1 MADAYGYIYLV
12 WGRYSMGRYRQ
23 IEEIVKLMNTP
34 EAIRNTS
41 IIAHVDHGKTT
52 LSDSLLAAAGI
63 ISEQTA
69 GQRLFLDSWELE
81 QKRQMTVFASNIS
94 LAHTYEGKDYLINLI
109 DTPGH
114 IDFSG
119 AVTRSLRAVDGAL
132 VVVDAV
138 EGPMT
143 QTETV
148 LMQALRE
155 RVQPILFINKV
166 DRLIKELK
174 LTSEEIQR
182 KFAKIIV
189 RINSLI
195 EKYAPP
201 EHKKDWQVT
210 VEDGRV
216 AFGSAL
222 HKWGLNLPH
231 MKTKNVSFKDIVDAY
246 TGEPDEIGR
255 KVDALSKKAPLY
267 EPILDMFCEHLPNPF
282 QAQPYRQS
290 QIWPGDSSS
299 SIGKGMG
306 KVDPGGPLLMCI
318 TTIEVDP
325 HSGVVAIGRV
335 FSGTVEKGKTVQ
347 LVASHQKGAIQQ
359 VYMSMATDRVIV
371 EKIPAGNIA
380 ALSGLPSIH
389 VGETVAEGGVETQ
402 PFEGLK
408 YVSDPVVTVAV
419 EPEDVKDLP
428 LFDKVMHKLTLEDPN
443 LHFKINKESGE
454 FLLSGMGELH
464 LEVTAYRMQEAALKV
479 KISKPIVI
487 YRETITQD
495 YQGPP
500 IMGKSPNKHNRLWVT
515 LETLPDEII
524 EAIKAGKI
532 SEMQTRDERQKILA
546 KQFGWKTDDA
556 RHVIAIEGTNILVNK
571 IKGRQYVEEVLDH
584 VKSGFREAVYTSV
597 LAKEPAYGLK
607 VNLEDIMIHDDPV
620 HRGPAQIL
628 PMTWRPIWCSFLLS
642 NPKLLEP
649 IISFECKVPN
659 QFVSSVIAIVQKRR
673 GKILDMVT
681 EEDMVI
687 VKAEMPVAESFGL
700 ADELRS
706 STQGRAFWATQF
718 SRWAPVPESMQADII
733 RQIRERRGLSATPP
747 RAEEFYEEA

>member
-1 MADAYGYIYLV
+1 MA
-12 WGRYSMGRYRQ
+12 RYKQ
-23 IEEIVKLMNTP
+23 IEEIIKLMNTP
-34 EAIRNTS
+34 EMIRNTS

-52 LSDSLLAAAGI
+52 LSDSLLAASGI

-69 GQRLFLDSWELE
+69 GQKLFLDSWELE

-94 LAHTYEGKDYLINLI
+94 LAHTFEGNDFLINLI

-166 DRLIKELK
+166 DRLIKEIK
-174 LTSEEIQR
+174 LTPDEIQR
-182 KFAKIIV
+182 KFAKIIL
-189 RINSLI
+189 RINNLI
-195 EKYAPP
+195 EKYAPA
-201 EHKKDWQVT
+201 EHKKDWQVR

-231 MKTKNVSFKDIVDAY
+231 MKTKGVSFKDIIDAY
-246 TGEPDEIGR
+246 SGEPEDIGK
-255 KVDALSKKAPLY
+255 KVDELSKKAPLY

-282 QAQPYRQS
+282 QAQRYRQS
-290 QIWPGDSSS
+290 QIWPGDASSS
-299 SIGKGMG
+299 VGEGMA
-306 KVDPGGPLLMCI
+306 KVDPNGPLLMCI

-335 FSGTVEKGKTVQ
+335 FSGTVEKGKLVQ
-347 LVASHQKGAIQQ
+347 LVTSHQKGTIQQ

-371 EKIPAGNIA
+371 DKIPAGNIA
-380 ALSGLPSIH
+380 ALSGLPSVH
-389 VGETVAEGGVETQ
+389 VGETVAEDGVETH

-428 LFDKVMHKLTLEDPN
+428 LFDKVMHKLTIEDPN

-464 LEVTAYRMQEAALKV
+464 LEITAYRMQEAGLKV

-487 YRETITQD
+487 YRETITHD
-495 YQGPP
+495 YKGSA
-500 IMGKSPNKHNRLWVT
+500 IMGKSPNKHNKLWVT
-515 LETLPDEII
+515 IEKLPEEVI
-524 EAIKAGKI
+524 EAIRSGKI
-532 SEMQTRDERQKILA
+532 SEMQTREERQKTL
-546 KQFGWKTDDA
+546 KQFGWSTDDA
-556 RHVIAIEGTNILVNK
+556 RNVIAIEGTNILVNR
-571 IKGRQYVEEVLDH
+571 IKGRQYVEEILDH
-584 VKSGFREAVYTSV
+584 IKSGFREAVYTSV

-607 VNLEDIMIHDDPV
+607 VNLEDVTVHEDPV

-628 PMTWRPIWCSFLLS
+628 PMTWRPIWCTFLLS
-642 NPKLLEP
+642 DPKLLEP
-649 IISFECKVPN
+649 ITSFECKVPN
-659 QFVSSVIAIVQKRR
+659 EFVSNVIAIVQKRR
-673 GKILDMVT
+673 GKILDMVN
-681 EEDMVI
+681 EEDMVV

-700 ADELRS
+700 AEELRS

-733 RQIRERRGLSATPP
+733 KQIRERRGLSATPP
-747 RAEEFYEEA
+747 RPEEFYEEA

>member
-1 MADAYGYIYLV
+1 MA
-12 WGRYSMGRYRQ
+12 RYKQ
-23 IEEIVKLMNTP
+23 AEEIIRLMNSP
-34 EAIRNTS
+34 EIIRNAS

-69 GQRLFLDSWELE
+69 GQKLFLDSWELE

-94 LAHTYEGKDYLINLI
+94 LTHTLRGKDFLINLI

-155 RVQPILFINKV
+155 RVKPILFINKV
-166 DRLIKELK
+166 DRLIKEIK
-174 LTSEEIQR
+174 LTPEEVQR

-189 RINSLI
+189 RVNALI

-201 EHKKDWQVT
+201 EHKKDWQVK

-231 MKTKNVSFKDIVDAY
+231 MKAKGITFKDIIDAY
-246 TGEPDEIGR
+246 TGAPEEIGK
-255 KVDALSKKAPLY
+255 KVDELSKKAPLY
-267 EPILDMFCEHLPNPF
+267 EPILDMFCEHLPNPLE
-282 QAQPYRQS
+282 AQPYRQGK
-290 QIWPGDSSS
+290 IWPGDADSPT
-299 SIGKGMG
+299 GKGMA
-306 KVDPGGPLLMCI
+306 KVDPNGPLLMCV

-335 FSGTVEKGKTVQ
+335 FSGSVTKGKLVQ
-347 LVASHQKGAIQQ
+347 LLNSHQKGTVQQ

-371 EKIPAGNIA
+371 DRIPAGNIA
-380 ALSGLPSIH
+380 ALSGLPAIH
-389 VGETVAEGGVETQ
+389 VGETVAEDGVKTQ
-402 PFEGLK
+402 SFEGLK
-408 YVSDPVVTVAV
+408 YVTDPVVTVAV

-428 LFDKVMHKLTLEDPN
+428 LFDKVMHKLTTEDPN
-443 LHFKINKESGE
+443 LHFKMDKESGE

-464 LEVTAYRMQEAALKV
+464 LEITAYRMQEAGLKV
-479 KISKPIVI
+479 KTSKPIVI
-487 YRETITQD
+487 YRETITHD
-495 YQGPP
+495 YKGPA
-500 IMGKSPNKHNRLWVT
+500 IMGKSPNKHNKLWITIEKLSEDV
-515 LETLPDEII
+515 I
-524 EAIKAGKI
+524 EAIKTDKVT
-532 SEMQTRDERQKILA
+532 EMQTRDERQKNLKA
-546 KQFGWKTDDA
+546 LGWATDDA
-556 RHVIAIEGTNILVNK
+556 RNVIAIEENNLLVNK
-571 IKGRQYVEEVLDH
+571 IKGRQYVDEILDH
-584 VKSGFREAVYTSV
+584 VKSGFREAVHSSV

-607 VNLEDIMIHDDPV
+607 VNLEDVTVHEDPV

-628 PMTWRPIWCSFLLS
+628 PMTWRPIWCCFLMS
-642 NPKLLEP
+642 DPKLLEP
-649 IISFECKVPN
+649 LISFECKVPN
-659 QFVSSVIAIVQKRR
+659 DYVSPVIALVQKRR
-673 GKILDMVT
+673 GKILDMPT
-681 EEDMVI
+681 EEDMII
-687 VKAEMPVAESFGL
+687 VKAEMPVSESFGI

-718 SRWAPVPESMQADII
+718 SRWAQVPEQMQADAIK
-733 RQIRERRGLSATPP
+733 QIRERRGLSPTPP
-747 RAEEFYEEA
+747 RAEEFYEAE

>member
-1 MADAYGYIYLV
+1 
-12 WGRYSMGRYRQ
+12 MGRYGQ
-23 IEEIVKLMNTP
+23 VEEIVKLMDNP
-34 EAIRNTS
+34 QIIRNTS

-69 GQRLFLDSWELE
+69 GQKLFLDSWELE

-94 LAHTYEGKDYLINLI
+94 MVHTHKDKDYLINLI

-155 RVQPILFINKV
+155 RVKPILFINKV
-166 DRLIKELK
+166 DRLIKEIK
-174 LTSEEIQR
+174 LTPDEIQR
-182 KFAKIIV
+182 KFAKIIL
-189 RINSLI
+189 RINILI

-201 EHKKDWQVT
+201 EHKKDWQVK

-231 MKTKNVSFKDIVDAY
+231 MKVKGVTFQEIIDAY
-246 TGEPDEIGR
+246 TGEPENIAK

-267 EPILDMFCEHLPNPF
+267 EPVLDMFCEHLPNPLE
-282 QAQPYRQS
+282 AQPFRQS
-290 QIWPGDSSS
+290 QIWPGDAKSPV
-299 SIGKGMG
+299 GQAMA
-306 KVDPGGPLLMCI
+306 KVDPNGPVLMCI

-335 FSGTVEKGKTVQ
+335 FSGNVEKGKTVN
-347 LVASHQKGAIQQ
+347 LVTSHQKGTIQQ
-359 VYMSMATDRVIV
+359 VYMSMAADRVIV
-371 EKIPAGNIA
+371 DRVPAGNIA

-389 VGETVAEGGVETQ
+389 VGETVAEEGVETQ
-402 PFEGLK
+402 SFEGLK

-428 LFDKVMHKLTLEDPN
+428 LFDKVIHKLTLEDPN
-443 LHFKINKESGE
+443 LHFIINKESGE
-454 FLLSGMGELH
+454 YLLSGMGELH
-464 LEVTAYRMQEAALKV
+464 LEITAYRMQEAGLKV

-487 YRETITQD
+487 YRETISHD
-495 YQGPP
+495 YKGPA

-515 LETLPDEII
+515 IEKLPEEVM
-524 EAIKAGKI
+524 EATRAGKI
-532 SEMQTRDERQKILA
+532 SEMQTRDERQKNL
-546 KQFGWKTDDA
+546 KQFGWSTDDA
-556 RHVIAIEGTNILVNK
+556 RNVIAIESTNILVNR
-571 IKGRQYVEEVLDH
+571 IKGRQYVEEIIDH

-607 VNLEDIMIHDDPV
+607 VNLEDIMVHEDPV

-628 PMTWRPIWCSFLLS
+628 PMTWRPIWCAFLLS
-642 NPKLLEP
+642 DPKLLEP
-649 IISFECKVPN
+649 LLSFECKVPN
-659 QFVSSVIAIVQKRR
+659 EFVSSVISIVQKRR
-673 GKILDMVT
+673 GRILDMIN
-681 EEDMVI
+681 EEDMIV

-718 SRWAPVPESMQADII
+718 SRWAPVPEQMQAEII
-733 RQIRERRGLSATPP
+733 RQIRERRGLSPTPP
-747 RAEEFYEEA
+747 KAEEFYEEA

>member
-1 MADAYGYIYLV
+1 
-12 WGRYSMGRYRQ
+12 MGRYRQ
-23 IEEIVKLMNTP
+23 IEEIIKLMNNP
-34 EAIRNTS
+34 EVIRNTS

-63 ISEQTA
+63 ISEQVA
-69 GQRLFLDSWELE
+69 GQKLFLDSWELE

-94 LAHTYEGKDYLINLI
+94 LAHVYKGKEYLINLI

-155 RVQPILFINKV
+155 RVKPILYINKV

-174 LTSEEIQR
+174 LTPEEVQR

-189 RINSLI
+189 RINTLI

-201 EHKKDWQVT
+201 EHKKDWQVK

-222 HKWGLNLPH
+222 HKWGLNLPY
-231 MKTKNVSFKDIVDAY
+231 MKAKGITFKDIVDAY
-246 TGEPDEIGR
+246 TGEPEEVAK
-255 KVDALSKKAPLY
+255 KVDALSKKAPLH
-267 EPILDMFCEHLPNPF
+267 EPILDMFCEHLPNPLE
-282 QAQPYRQS
+282 AQPYRQS
-290 QIWPGDSSS
+290 QIWPGDPNTPV
-299 SIGKGMG
+299 GKAMA
-306 KVDPGGPLLMCI
+306 KVDPNGPLLMCV

-335 FSGTVEKGKTVQ
+335 FSGTVEKGKTVY
-347 LVASHQKGAIQQ
+347 LVGSRQKGTIQQ
-359 VYMSMATDRVIV
+359 VYMSMAADRVIV
-371 EKIPAGNIA
+371 DKVPAGNIA

-389 VGETVAEGGVETQ
+389 VGETIAEEGVETQ

-428 LFDKVMHKLTLEDPN
+428 LFDKVIHKLTLEDPN

-464 LEVTAYRMQEAALKV
+464 LEVTAYRMQEAGLKV

-487 YRETITQD
+487 YRETISRD
-495 YQGPP
+495 YKGPP

-515 LETLPDEII
+515 LEKLSDEVI

-532 SEMQTRDERQKILA
+532 SEMQTRDERQKILT
-546 KQFGWKTDDA
+546 KQFGWSTEDA
-556 RHVIAIEGTNILVNK
+556 RNVIAIEDTNILVNR

-584 VKSGFREAVYTSV
+584 IKSGFREAVHACV

-607 VNLEDIMIHDDPV
+607 VNLEDILIHEDPV

-628 PMTWRPIWCSFLLS
+628 PMTWRPIWCCFLLS
-642 NPKLLEP
+642 DPKLLEP
-649 IISFECKVPN
+649 ILNFDCKVPN
-659 QFVSSVIAIVQKRR
+659 EFVSSVISIVQKRR
-673 GKILDMVT
+673 GKILDMVN

-718 SRWAPVPESMQADII
+718 SRWAPVPESMQMDII
-733 RQIRERRGLSATPP
+733 RHIRERRGLSPTPP
-747 RAEEFYEEA
+747 RVEEFYEEA

>member
-1 MADAYGYIYLV
+1 
-12 WGRYSMGRYRQ
+12 MGRYRQ
-23 IEEIVKLMNTP
+23 IEEIVKLMNDR
-34 EAIRNTS
+34 EIVRNTS

-69 GQRLFLDSWELE
+69 GQKLFLDSWELE

-94 LAHTYEGKDYLINLI
+94 LTHTFKGKEYLINLI

-155 RVQPILFINKV
+155 RVKPILFINKV
-166 DRLIKELK
+166 DRLIKEIK
-174 LTSEEIQR
+174 LTPEEIQR
-182 KFAKIIV
+182 KFAKIIA
-189 RINSLI
+189 RINNLI
-195 EKYAPP
+195 EKYAPT
-201 EHKKDWQVT
+201 EHKKDWQVS

-231 MKTKNVSFKDIVDAY
+231 MKAKGVSFKDIIDAY
-246 TGEPDEIGR
+246 TGEQEDVAR
-255 KVDALSKKAPLY
+255 KVDELSKKAPLY
-267 EPILDMFCEHLPNPF
+267 EPILDMFCEHLPNPL

-290 QIWPGDSSS
+290 QIWPGDPASSV
-299 SIGKGMG
+299 GKGMA
-306 KVDPGGPLLMCI
+306 KVDPNGPLLMCI

-325 HSGVVAIGRV
+325 HSGVVAIGRI
-335 FSGTVEKGKTVQ
+335 FSGTVEKGKIVY
-347 LVASHQKGAIQQ
+347 LVTSHQRGTVQQ
-359 VYMSMATDRVIV
+359 VYMSMAADRVIIDKV
-371 EKIPAGNIA
+371 PAGNIA
-380 ALSGLPSIH
+380 ALSGLPSVH
-389 VGETVAEGGVETQ
+389 VGETIAEEGVETH

-408 YVSDPVVTVAV
+408 YVSEPVVTVAV

-428 LFDKVMHKLTLEDPN
+428 LFDKVIHKLTLEDPN
-443 LHFKINKESGE
+443 LHFIINKESGE
-454 FLLSGMGELH
+454 YLLSGMGELH
-464 LEVTAYRMQEAALKV
+464 LEVTAYRMQEAGLKV
-479 KISKPIVI
+479 RISKPIVI
-487 YRETITQD
+487 YRETISHD
-495 YQGPP
+495 YKGPAV
-500 IMGKSPNKHNRLWVT
+500 MGKSPNKHSKLWVT
-515 LETLPDEII
+515 LEKLPEEIV
-524 EAIKAGKI
+524 EAIRAEKI
-532 SEMQTRDERQKILA
+532 SEMQTRDERQKAL
-546 KQFGWKTDDA
+546 KQFGWSTDDA
-556 RHVIAIEGTNILVNK
+556 RNVVAIEGTNILVNR
-571 IKGRQYVEEVLDH
+571 IKGRQYVEEVIDH
-584 VKSGFREAVYTSV
+584 VKSGFREAVHTSV

-607 VNLEDIMIHDDPV
+607 VNLEDITVHEDPV

-642 NPKLLEP
+642 DPKLLEP
-649 IISFECKVPN
+649 LLSFECKVPN
-659 QFVSSVIAIVQKRR
+659 DFVSSVIAIVQKRR
-673 GKILDMVT
+673 GKILDMVN
-681 EEDMVI
+681 EEDMVV
-687 VKAEMPVAESFGL
+687 VKAEMPVAESFGI

-733 RQIRERRGLSATPP
+733 AEIRKRRGLSPIPP
-747 RAEEFYEEA
+747 DAKEFYEEA

>member
-1 MADAYGYIYLV
+1 MA
-12 WGRYSMGRYRQ
+12 RYKQ
-23 IEEIVKLMNTP
+23 IEEIVKLMDSR
-34 EAIRNTS
+34 EMIRNTS

-69 GQRLFLDSWELE
+69 GQKLFLDSWELE

-94 LAHTYEGKDYLINLI
+94 LAHNFKGKEYLINLI

-166 DRLIKELK
+166 DRLIKEIK
-174 LTSEEIQR
+174 LTPEEIQR
-182 KFAKIIV
+182 KFAKIIL
-189 RINSLI
+189 RINNLI

-201 EHKKDWQVT
+201 EHKKDWQVK

-231 MKTKNVSFKDIVDAY
+231 MQAKGVTFKDIIDAY
-246 TGEPDEIGR
+246 TGEPEDVAR
-255 KVDALSKKAPLY
+255 KVEALSKKAPLY
-267 EPILDMFCEHLPNPF
+267 EPILDMFIEHLPNPLD
-282 QAQPYRQS
+282 AQPYRQS
-290 QIWPGDSSS
+290 QIWPGDLDSSV
-299 SIGKGMG
+299 GEGMA
-306 KVDPGGPLLMCI
+306 KVDPNGPLLMCI
-318 TTIEVDP
+318 STIEVDP
-325 HSGVVAIGRV
+325 HSGVIAIGRV
-335 FSGTVEKGKTVQ
+335 FSGMVEKGKTVS
-347 LVASHQKGAIQQ
+347 LVTSHQKGTIQQ

-371 EKIPAGNIA
+371 DKIPAGNIA
-380 ALSGLPSIH
+380 AISGLPSVH
-389 VGETVAEGGVETQ
+389 VGETVAEEGVETH

-408 YVSDPVVTVAV
+408 YVSEPVVTVAV

-428 LFDKVMHKLTLEDPN
+428 LFDKVMHKLTIEDPN

-464 LEVTAYRMQEAALKV
+464 LEITAYRMQEASLKV
-479 KISKPIVI
+479 RISKPIVI
-487 YRETITQD
+487 YRETITHD
-495 YQGPP
+495 YKGPA
-500 IMGKSPNKHNRLWVT
+500 IMGKSPNKHNKLWIT
-515 LETLPDEII
+515 IEKLPEEVI
-524 EAIKAGKI
+524 EAIRSEKI
-532 SEMQTRDERQKILA
+532 SEMQTRDERQKTL
-546 KQFGWKTDDA
+546 KQFGWSTDDA
-556 RHVIAIEGTNILVNK
+556 RNVIAIEGTNILVNR
-571 IKGRQYVEEVLDH
+571 IKGRQYVEEILDH

-607 VNLEDIMIHDDPV
+607 VNLEDVTVHEDPV

-642 NPKLLEP
+642 DPKLMEP

-659 QFVSSVIAIVQKRR
+659 EFVSNVIAIVQKRR
-673 GKILDMVT
+673 GKILDMVN

-718 SRWAPVPESMQADII
+718 SRWAPLPESMQADVIS
-733 RQIRERRGLSATPP
+733 QIRERRGLSPTPP
-747 RAEEFYEEA
+747 RPEEFYEEA

>member
-1 MADAYGYIYLV
+1 
-12 WGRYSMGRYRQ
+12 MGRYRQ
-23 IEEIVKLMNTP
+23 IEEIVKLMNDR
-34 EAIRNTS
+34 EMVRNTS

-69 GQRLFLDSWELE
+69 GQKLFLDSWELE

-94 LAHTYEGKDYLINLI
+94 LTHTYKEKEYLINLI

-155 RVQPILFINKV
+155 RVKPILFINKV
-166 DRLIKELK
+166 DRLIKEIK
-174 LTSEEIQR
+174 LTPEEIQR
-182 KFAKIIV
+182 KFAKIIS
-189 RINSLI
+189 RINNLI
-195 EKYAPP
+195 EKYAPQ
-201 EHKKDWQVT
+201 EHKKDWQVN

-231 MKTKNVSFKDIVDAY
+231 MKAKNVSFKDIIDSY
-246 TGEPDEIGR
+246 TGDPEDIAR

-267 EPILDMFCEHLPNPF
+267 EPILDMFCEHLPNPLE
-282 QAQPYRQS
+282 AQPYRQS
-290 QIWPGDSSS
+290 QIWPGEPDSPV
-299 SIGKGMG
+299 GKGMA
-306 KVDPGGPLLMCI
+306 KVDPNGPLLMCI

-325 HSGVVAIGRV
+325 HSGVIAIGRV
-335 FSGTVEKGKTVQ
+335 FSGTVKKGKVVNIVT
-347 LVASHQKGAIQQ
+347 SHQKGTIQQ
-359 VYMSMATDRVIV
+359 VYMSMAADRVIIDEV
-371 EKIPAGNIA
+371 PAGNIA
-380 ALSGLPSIH
+380 ALSGLPAVR
-389 VGETVAEGGVETQ
+389 VGETLAEEGVETH

-428 LFDKVMHKLTLEDPN
+428 LFDKVIHKLTLEDPN
-443 LHFKINKESGE
+443 LHFIINKESGE
-454 FLLSGMGELH
+454 YLLSGMGELH
-464 LEVTAYRMQEAALKV
+464 LEVTAYRMQEASLKV

-487 YRETITQD
+487 YRETISHD
-495 YQGPP
+495 YKGPA
-500 IMGKSPNKHNRLWVT
+500 IMGKSPNKHSKLWVT
-515 LETLPDEII
+515 LEKLPEEII
-524 EAIKAGKI
+524 EAIRADKI
-532 SEMQTRDERQKILA
+532 SEMQTRDERQKAL
-546 KQFGWKTDDA
+546 KQFGWSTDDA
-556 RHVIAIEGTNILVNK
+556 RNVVAIEGTNILVNR
-571 IKGRQYVEEVLDH
+571 IKGRQYVEEVMDH
-584 VKSGFREAVYTSV
+584 VKSGFREAVHTSV

-607 VNLEDIMIHDDPV
+607 VNLEDITVHEDPV

-642 NPKLLEP
+642 DPKLLEP
-649 IISFECKVPN
+649 LLSFECKVPN
-659 QFVSSVIAIVQKRR
+659 DFVSSVIAIVQKRR
-673 GKILDMVT
+673 GKILDMVN
-681 EEDMVI
+681 EEDMVV
-687 VKAEMPVAESFGL
+687 VKAEMPVAESFGI

-718 SRWAPVPESMQADII
+718 SRWAPVPESMQAEII
-733 RQIRERRGLSATPP
+733 AQIRKRRGLSPTPP
-747 RAEEFYEEA
+747 DAKEFYEEA

>member
-1 MADAYGYIYLV
+1 MA
-12 WGRYSMGRYRQ
+12 RYKQVDDIIKLMDTP
-23 IEEIVKLMNTP
+23 EIV
-34 EAIRNTS
+34 RNTS

-69 GQRLFLDSWELE
+69 GQKLFLDSWDLE

-94 LAHTYEGKDYLINLI
+94 LTHSFGGKDYLINLI

-155 RVQPILFINKV
+155 RVKPILFINKV
-166 DRLIKELK
+166 DRLIKEIK
-174 LTSEEIQR
+174 LTPQEIQR

-189 RINSLI
+189 RVNTLI
-195 EKYAPP
+195 EKYAPAD
-201 EHKKDWQVT
+201 HKKDWQVN
-210 VEDGRV
+210 VEEGLV

-231 MKTKNVSFKDIVDAY
+231 MKKKGISFKDIIDAY
-246 TGEPDEIGR
+246 TGAPGDVGR
-255 KVDALSKKAPLY
+255 KVDELSKKAPLY
-267 EPILDMFCEHLPNPF
+267 EPVLDMFCEHVPNPL
-282 QAQPYRQS
+282 QAQPYRQP
-290 QIWPGDSSS
+290 QIWPGDAESAT
-299 SIGKGMG
+299 GKGMA
-306 KVDPGGPLLMCI
+306 KVDPNGPLLMCV

-325 HSGVVAIGRV
+325 HSGVIAIGRV
-335 FSGTVEKGKTVQ
+335 FSGSVKKGKVVQ
-347 LVASHQKGAIQQ
+347 LLTSRQKGTVQQ

-371 EKIPAGNIA
+371 DRVPAGNIA
-380 ALSGLPSIH
+380 ALSGLPAIH
-389 VGETVAEGGVETQ
+389 VGETVAEDGVETHS
-402 PFEGLK
+402 FEGLK

-428 LFDKVMHKLTLEDPN
+428 LFDKVIHKLTTEDPN
-443 LHFKINKESGE
+443 VHFKMDKESGE

-464 LEVTAYRMQEAALKV
+464 LEITAYRMKEAGLKV
-479 KISKPIVI
+479 KLSKPIVI
-487 YRETITQD
+487 YRETISHD
-495 YQGPP
+495 YQGSPV
-500 IMGKSPNKHNRLWVT
+500 MGKSPNKHSKLWIT
-515 LETLPDEII
+515 MEKLPEEVV
-524 EAIKAGKI
+524 EAIRGEKV
-532 SEMQTRDERQKILA
+532 SEMQTRIERQKNLKA
-546 KQFGWKTDDA
+546 LGWSTEDS
-556 RHVIAIEGTNILVNK
+556 RSVIAIEETNILVNR

-584 VKSGFREAVYTSV
+584 VKSGFREAVHTSV

-607 VNLEDIMIHDDPV
+607 INLEDITVHEDPV

-628 PMTWRPIWCSFLLS
+628 PMTWRPIWCAFLLS
-642 NPKLLEP
+642 EPKLLEP
-649 IISFECKVPN
+649 LLSFECKVPN
-659 QFVSSVIAIVQKRR
+659 DFVSPVIGLVQKRR
-673 GKILDMVT
+673 GKILDMT
-681 EEDMVI
+681 NEDDMVI
-687 VKAEMPVAESFGL
+687 VKAEMPVSESFGI

-718 SRWAPVPESMQADII
+718 SRWAPVPEQLQAETMKE
-733 RQIRERRGLSATPP
+733 IRERRGLAPVPP
-747 RAEEFYEEA
+747 KADEFYESE

>member
-1 MADAYGYIYLV
+1 
-12 WGRYSMGRYRQ
+12 MGRYRQ
-23 IEEIVKLMNTP
+23 IEEIVKLMNNP
-34 EAIRNTS
+34 EVIRNTS

-63 ISEQTA
+63 ISEQVA
-69 GQRLFLDSWELE
+69 GQKLFLDSWELE

-94 LAHTYEGKDYLINLI
+94 LAHVYKGTEYLINLI

-155 RVQPILFINKV
+155 RVKPILYINKV

-174 LTSEEIQR
+174 LTPEEVQR

-189 RINSLI
+189 RINTLI

-201 EHKKDWQVT
+201 EHKKDWQVK

-231 MKTKNVSFKDIVDAY
+231 MKAKGITFKDIVDAY
-246 TGEPDEIGR
+246 TGEPEEVAK
-255 KVDALSKKAPLY
+255 KVDALSKKAPLH
-267 EPILDMFCEHLPNPF
+267 EPILDMFCEHLPNPLE
-282 QAQPYRQS
+282 AQPYRQS
-290 QIWPGDSSS
+290 QIWPGDPNTPV
-299 SIGKGMG
+299 GKAMA
-306 KVDPGGPLLMCI
+306 KVDPNGPLLMCV

-335 FSGTVEKGKTVQ
+335 FSGTVEKGKTVY
-347 LVASHQKGAIQQ
+347 LVSSRQKGTIQQ
-359 VYMSMATDRVIV
+359 VYMSMAADRVIV
-371 EKIPAGNIA
+371 DRVPAGNIA

-389 VGETVAEGGVETQ
+389 VGETIAEEGVETQ

-428 LFDKVMHKLTLEDPN
+428 LFDKVIHKLTLEDPN

-464 LEVTAYRMQEAALKV
+464 LEVTAYRMQEAGLKV

-487 YRETITQD
+487 YRETISRD
-495 YQGPP
+495 YKGPP

-515 LETLPDEII
+515 LEKLSDEVI

-532 SEMQTRDERQKILA
+532 SEMQTRDERQKILT
-546 KQFGWKTDDA
+546 KQFGWSTEDA
-556 RHVIAIEGTNILVNK
+556 RNVIAIEDTNILVNR

-584 VKSGFREAVYTSV
+584 VKSGFREAVHTCV

-607 VNLEDIMIHDDPV
+607 VNLEDILIHEDPV

-628 PMTWRPIWCSFLLS
+628 PMTWRPIWCCFLLS
-642 NPKLLEP
+642 DPKLLEP
-649 IISFECKVPN
+649 ILNFDCKVPN
-659 QFVSSVIAIVQKRR
+659 EFVSSVISIVQKRR
-673 GKILDMVT
+673 GKILDMVN

-718 SRWAPVPESMQADII
+718 SRWAPVPESMQMDII
-733 RQIRERRGLSATPP
+733 RQIRERRGLSPTPP

>member
-1 MADAYGYIYLV
+1 
-12 WGRYSMGRYRQ
+12 MGRYRQ
-23 IEEIVKLMNTP
+23 VEEIVKLMNTP
-34 EAIRNTS
+34 ERIRNTS

-63 ISEQTA
+63 ISEQVA
-69 GQRLFLDSWELE
+69 GQKLFLDSWELE

-94 LAHTYEGKDYLINLI
+94 LAHEFKGVEYLINLI

-155 RVQPILFINKV
+155 RVKPILYINKV

-174 LTSEEIQR
+174 LTPEEIQR

-201 EHKKDWQVT
+201 EHKKDWQVA

-231 MKTKNVSFKDIVDAY
+231 MKAKGISFKDIIDAY
-246 TGEPDEIGR
+246 TGAPEDIGR
-255 KVDALSKKAPLY
+255 KVEELSKKAPLY
-267 EPILDMFCEHLPNPF
+267 EPILDMFCEHLPNPL

-290 QIWPGDSSS
+290 QIWPGDPSSHV
-299 SIGKGMG
+299 GQAMA
-306 KVDPGGPLLMCI
+306 KVDPNGPLLMCI

-335 FSGTVEKGKTVQ
+335 FSGAVERGKTVR
-347 LVASHQKGAIQQ
+347 LVTSRQKGTIQQ
-359 VYMSMATDRVIV
+359 VYMSMAADRVIV
-371 EKIPAGNIA
+371 DRIPAGNIA
-380 ALSGLPSIH
+380 ALSGLPSLH
-389 VGETVAEGGVETQ
+389 VGETLAEEGVETH

-428 LFDKVMHKLTLEDPN
+428 LFDKVIHKLTLEDPN
-443 LHFKINKESGE
+443 LHFRIDKESGQY
-454 FLLSGMGELH
+454 LLSGMGELH
-464 LEVTAYRMQEAALKV
+464 LEVTAYRMQEAGLKV
-479 KISKPIVI
+479 RISKPIVI
-487 YRETITQD
+487 YRETISRD
-495 YQGPP
+495 YKGPA
-500 IMGKSPNKHNRLWVT
+500 IMGKSPNKHNRIWVT
-515 LETLPDEII
+515 VERLSEEVI

-532 SEMQTRDERQKILA
+532 SEMQTRDERQKILT
-546 KQFGWKTDDA
+546 KEFGWTTDDA
-556 RHVIAIEGTNILVNK
+556 RNLIAIEGTNVLVNR
-571 IKGRQYVEEVLDH
+571 IKGRQYVEEVIDH
-584 VKSGFREAVYTSV
+584 VKSGFRDAVITGV
-597 LAKEPAYGLK
+597 LAKEPMYGLK
-607 VNLEDIMIHDDPV
+607 INLEDIMIHEDPV

-628 PMTWRPIWCSFLLS
+628 PMTWRPVWCTFLLS
-642 NPKLLEP
+642 EPKLLEP
-649 IISFECKVPN
+649 IMSFECKVPN
-659 QFVSSVIAIVQKRR
+659 DFVSPVISLLQKRR
-673 GKILDMVT
+673 GRILDMVN

-687 VKAEMPVAESFGL
+687 VKAELPVAESFGI

-718 SRWAPVPESMQADII
+718 SRWAPVPESMQADVI
-733 RQIRERRGLSATPP
+733 RQIRERKGLPPTPP
-747 RAEEFYEEA
+747 KAEEFYEEE